1 MKVLDG
7 VQWILT
13 DIEGTTTEVSF
24 VYDILFPYFRAHMDQ
39 WKTVDSDPMNQ
50 VLEQTRVLVLEE
62 QSINLTSKEA
72 LFEQLRQWSN
82 EDRKVT
88 PLKTF
93 QGMVW
98 EQGFKSG
105 AIKGHVY
112 TDVKPA
118 LEQWTSMGIKL
129 AIFSSGSVAAQ
140 KLLFKFSTS
149 GDLSAFFIAHFDT
162 NTGMKRD
169 ATTYARIADL
179 LRTSPS
185 KVLFLSDIKEELEAA
200 SSAGMH
206 TVQLLRPG
214 TAKGWS
220 LTAQDFSQIIP

>member
-7 VQWILT
+7 IHWILT

-39 WKTVDSDPMNQ
+39 WKTVDSAPMND
-50 VLEQTRVLVLEE
+50 VLEQTRLLVFEE

-72 LFEQLRQWSN
+72 LFEQLRQWSI

-105 AIKGHVY
+105 AIKGHMY
-112 TDVKPA
+112 PDVKPA
-118 LEQWTSMGIKL
+118 LERWTAMGMKL
-129 AIFSSGSVAAQ
+129 AIFSSGSIAAQ
-140 KLLFKFSTS
+140 KQLFGFSTE
-149 GDLSAFFIAHFDT
+149 GDLTPYFSAYFDT
-162 NTGMKRD
+162 TSGMKRD
-169 ATTYARIADL
+169 EQTYQLIVQQVNAPAN
-179 LRTSPS
+179 S
-185 KVLFLSDIKEELEAA
+185 VLFLSDIYQELEAA
-200 SSAGMH
+200 NAAGLR
-206 TVQLLRPG
+206 TLQLVRPG
-214 TAKGWS
+214 TQANWPWCV
-220 LTAQDFSQIIP
+220 ADFSEIQ

>member
-7 VQWILT
+7 IQWILT

-39 WKTVDSDPMNQ
+39 WKTVDSAPMND

-72 LFEQLRQWSN
+72 LFEQLRQWSI

-105 AIKGHVY
+105 AIKGHMY
-112 TDVKPA
+112 PDVKPA
-118 LEQWTSMGIKL
+118 LERWTAMGMKL
-129 AIFSSGSVAAQ
+129 AIFSSGSIAAQ
-140 KLLFKFSTS
+140 KQLFGFSTE
-149 GDLSAFFIAHFDT
+149 GDLTPYFSAYFDT
-162 NTGMKRD
+162 TTGMKRD
-169 ATTYARIADL
+169 EQTYQLIVQQVNAPADN
-179 LRTSPS
+179 
-185 KVLFLSDIKEELEAA
+185 VLFLSDIHQELEAA
-200 SSAGMH
+200 HAAGLR
-206 TVQLLRPG
+206 TLQLVRPG
-214 TAKGWS
+214 TQANWS
-220 LTAQDFSQIIP
+220 WCVADFSEIQ

>member
-7 VQWILT
+7 IQWILT

-39 WKTVDSDPMNQ
+39 WKTVDSAPMND
-50 VLEQTRVLVLEE
+50 VLEQTRLLVLEE

-72 LFEQLRQWSN
+72 LFEQLRQWSI

-105 AIKGHVY
+105 AIKGHMY
-112 TDVKPA
+112 PDVKPA
-118 LEQWTSMGIKL
+118 LQRWLNGGLKL
-129 AIFSSGSVAAQ
+129 AIVSSGSIAAQ
-140 KLLFKFSTS
+140 KQLFGFSTE
-149 GDLSAFFIAHFDT
+149 GDLTPYFSAYFDT
-162 NTGMKRD
+162 TTGMKRD
-169 ATTYARIADL
+169 EQTYQLIVQQLNAPAN
-179 LRTSPS
+179 S
-185 KVLFLSDIKEELEAA
+185 VLFLSDIHQELEAA
-200 SSAGMH
+200 HATGLR
-206 TVQLLRPG
+206 TLQLVRPG
-214 TAKGWS
+214 TQANWS
-220 LTAQDFSQIIP
+220 WCVADFSEIQ

>member
-50 VLEQTRVLVLEE
+50 VLEQTRVLVRDE

-129 AIFSSGSVAAQ
+129 AIFSSGSIAAQ
-140 KLLFKFSTS
+140 KQLFGFSIE
-149 GDLSAFFIAHFDT
+149 GDLTPYFSAFFDT
-162 NTGMKRD
+162 TTGMKRD
-169 ATTYARIADL
+169 EQTYQLIVEQLQAPANC
-179 LRTSPS
+179 
-185 KVLFLSDIKEELEAA
+185 VLFLSDIHQELEAA
-200 SSAGMH
+200 YAAGLR
-206 TVQLLRPG
+206 TLQLVRPG
-214 TAKGWS
+214 TEANWS
-220 LTAQDFSQIIP
+220 WCVADFSEIQ

>member
-129 AIFSSGSVAAQ
+129 AVFSSGSIAAQ
-140 KLLFKFSTS
+140 KQLFGFSIE
-149 GDLSAFFIAHFDT
+149 GDLTPYFSAFFDT
-162 NTGMKRD
+162 TTGMKRD
-169 ATTYARIADL
+169 EQTYHLIVEQLQAPAY
-179 LRTSPS
+179 S
-185 KVLFLSDIKEELEAA
+185 VLFLSDISQELEAA
-200 SSAGMH
+200 HAAGLR
-206 TVQLLRPG
+206 TLQLVRPG
-214 TAKGWS
+214 TEANWS
-220 LTAQDFSQIIP
+220 WCVADFSEIQ

>member
-50 VLEQTRVLVLEE
+50 VLEQTRVLVRDE

-129 AIFSSGSVAAQ
+129 AIFSSGSIAAQ
-140 KLLFKFSTS
+140 KQLFGFSIE
-149 GDLSAFFIAHFDT
+149 GDLTPYFSAFFDT
-162 NTGMKRD
+162 TTGMKRD
-169 ATTYARIADL
+169 EQTYQLIVEQLQAPAN
-179 LRTSPS
+179 S
-185 KVLFLSDIKEELEAA
+185 VLFLSDIHQELEAA
-200 SSAGMH
+200 YAAGLR
-206 TVQLLRPG
+206 TLQLVRPG
-214 TAKGWS
+214 TEANWS
-220 LTAQDFSQIIP
+220 WCVADFSEIQ